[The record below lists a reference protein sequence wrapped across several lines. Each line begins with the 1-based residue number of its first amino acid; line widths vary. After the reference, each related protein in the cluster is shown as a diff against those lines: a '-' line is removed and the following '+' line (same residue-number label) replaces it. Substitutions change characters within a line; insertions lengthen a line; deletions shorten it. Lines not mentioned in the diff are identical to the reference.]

1 MMLFLQNI
9 DYRDKNEKI
18 TKNVLQK
25 MYIDLETK
33 TSLDDPVNSIRDP
46 KVIEMDY
53 SCNDIFYKLTYMLQ
67 FWHIATNADSNF
79 NDNSNENL
87 FNLIKN
93 FYDYF
98 IFLLIYAGCI
108 RLAQTLCDNYVD
120 LVLSS
125 ANDRN
130 GSADVL
136 AQDNWKEKFMTTFE
150 SIASSNTFKSNT
162 FKSNT
167 FKSFFN
173 QMASSYDRTF
183 TNIMICS
190 NPETYTGVAYVA
202 RQLDANLSMI
212 ISSETKQKV
221 LQHKIYKSNEQF
233 FNEND
238 AFFTTLLASD
248 AINTVD
254 QVNFCSF
261 YKFQRRQMDGNPFRT
276 NFGGMMDETVYVSI
290 SAVSNAKVEVVKMF
304 EFLKIIITYF
314 KALPSGAPIVDTGI
328 SGPIKRIIFGGD
340 FGCNLLHDS
349 EVCSQFAKNGMKIY
363 TMPNNSNAFIDNTN
377 VSGNQMFIVDASL
390 LSSSS
395 SSSSSQSSSSL
406 QVGGG
411 CKQTEKKNI
420 VTRLT
425 IGEPLK
431 NDDSQTMKLIIINHK
446 KKTRRRYK

>member
-1 MMLFLQNI
+1 
-9 DYRDKNEKI
+9 
-18 TKNVLQK
+18 

-33 TSLDDPVNSIRDP
+33 TSLDDPANSIRDP

-67 FWHIATNADSNF
+67 FWYIATNADSNF

-130 GSADVL
+130 GSADLL

-150 SIASSNTFKSNT
+150 SIAYSK
-162 FKSNT
+162 T

-202 RQLDANLSMI
+202 RQLDAKLSMI
-212 ISSETKQKV
+212 ISSETKQKM

-254 QVNFCSF
+254 QINFCSF

-290 SAVSNAKVEVVKMF
+290 SAVLNAKVEVVKMF

-314 KALPSGAPIVDTGI
+314 KALPSGAAIVDTGVG
-328 SGPIKRIIFGGD
+328 GPIKRIIFGGD

-349 EVCSQFAKNGMKIY
+349 EVCSEFAKNGMKIY

-377 VSGNQMFIVDASL
+377 VSGNQIFIVDAL
-390 LSSSS
+390 LSSS
-395 SSSSSQSSSSL
+395 SSSSSQSSSL

-411 CKQTEKKNI
+411 KQTENKNI

>member
-1 MMLFLQNI
+1 
-9 DYRDKNEKI
+9 
-18 TKNVLQK
+18 
-25 MYIDLETK
+25 
-33 TSLDDPVNSIRDP
+33 
-46 KVIEMDY
+46 
-53 SCNDIFYKLTYMLQ
+53 
-67 FWHIATNADSNF
+67 
-79 NDNSNENL
+79 
-87 FNLIKN
+87 
-93 FYDYF
+93 
-98 IFLLIYAGCI
+98 LIYAGCI

-125 ANDRN
+125 ANDRS

-136 AQDNWKEKFMTTFE
+136 TQDNWKEKFMTTFE
-150 SIASSNTFKSNT
+150 NVASSTA
-162 FKSNT
+162 

-202 RQLDANLSMI
+202 RQLDANLNMMI
-212 ISSETKQKV
+212 GSETKQKV
-221 LQHKIYKSNEQF
+221 LQHKIYKSNEPF

-254 QVNFCSF
+254 QINFCSF
-261 YKFQRRQMDGNPFRT
+261 YKFQRHKMDGTPFRT

-290 SAVSNAKVEVVKMF
+290 SAVSDANVEVVKMF
-304 EFLKIIITYF
+304 EFLKIIIAYF
-314 KALPSGAPIVDTGI
+314 KALPSGAPVVDTGI

-363 TMPNNSNAFIDNTN
+363 TMPNNSNAFVDNTN
-377 VSGNQMFIVDASL
+377 VSGNQIFIVDASL

-395 SSSSSQSSSSL
+395 SSSSSSQSSL

-411 CKQTEKKNI
+411 GKQGENKNT
-420 VTRLT
+420 VKRLT

-431 NDDSQTMKLIIINHK
+431 NDDDQTMKLIIINHR
-446 KKTRRRYK
+446 KKTRRHYK